1 MSKSISEAFEE
12 LSELVIDRRREV
24 VSSLL
29 ALLICAFVVFF
40 IWWWYVVRW
49 QAPPSI
55 FDSPVQNVL
64 GYLAMDDFSQLPLE
78 ERVQFLLE
86 FSDRFRGMEQS
97 ESATMAAFLAGISGP
112 VRETA
117 TENVRTLAKDILVDG
132 ASDYVNLPF
141 SERGEFLD
149 AWVIRWTKVGERMAM
164 GEEREKTDEERVAD
178 MKSQADRD
186 STRELDESR
195 IPDLTAVS
203 AVRFM
208 DFWSSEVESTASPRE
223 QGQIVVFMTDLRK
236 HMTSD

>member
-117 TENVRTLAKDILVDG
+117 TENVRTLAKDILIDG

-178 MKSQADRD
+178 MRSQADRD

>member
-1 MSKSISEAFEE
+1 MSKSVSETFEDLTE
-12 LSELVIDRRREV
+12 LLSERRKEFLSGLGV
-24 VSSLL
+24 VLL
-29 ALLICAFVVFF
+29 CAAVAFF
-40 IWWWYVVRW
+40 MWWWYVVRW

-55 FDSPVQNVL
+55 FGSPVQNVL

-78 ERVQFLLE
+78 ERVRFLME
-86 FSDRFRGMEQS
+86 FSDRFRVMEQS

-117 TENVRTLAKDILVDG
+117 TNNVRVLAKDILMDG

-141 SERGEFLD
+141 SERSEFLD
-149 AWVIRWTKVGERMAM
+149 DWVVRWTKVGERMAL
-164 GEEREKTDEERVAD
+164 GEEREKTDEERVSE
-178 MKSQADRD
+178 MKSQAERD

-208 DFWSSEVESTASPRE
+208 DFWAQDVESTASPRE

-236 HMTSD
+236 HLSSD

>member
-1 MSKSISEAFEE
+1 MSKSISEAYEE
-12 LSELVIDRRREV
+12 LSELVIERRREV
-24 VSSLL
+24 LGSLL
-29 ALLICAFVVFF
+29 IILLCGLVAFLL
-40 IWWWYVVRW
+40 WWWYVIRW

-117 TENVRTLAKDILVDG
+117 TENVRKLAKDILAEG
-132 ASDYVNLPF
+132 ASDYVNIPF
-141 SERGEFLD
+141 AERGEFLD

-164 GEEREKTDEERVAD
+164 GEERGKTDEERVSD
-178 MKSQADRD
+178 MRNQAQRD
-186 STRELDESR
+186 NTRKRDESR

-236 HMTSD
+236 HLTSD

>member
-1 MSKSISEAFEE
+1 
-12 LSELVIDRRREV
+12 
-24 VSSLL
+24 
-29 ALLICAFVVFF
+29 
-40 IWWWYVVRW
+40 
-49 QAPPSI
+49 
-55 FDSPVQNVL
+55 
-64 GYLAMDDFSQLPLE
+64 
-78 ERVQFLLE
+78 
-86 FSDRFRGMEQS
+86 
-97 ESATMAAFLAGISGP
+97 MAAFLAGISGP

>member
-1 MSKSISEAFEE
+1 MSKSVSETFEDLTE
-12 LSELVIDRRREV
+12 LLSERRKEFLSGLGV
-24 VSSLL
+24 VLL
-29 ALLICAFVVFF
+29 CAAVAFF
-40 IWWWYVVRW
+40 MWWWYVVRW

-55 FDSPVQNVL
+55 FGSPVQNVL

-78 ERVQFLLE
+78 ERVRFLME
-86 FSDRFRGMEQS
+86 FSDRFRDMEQS

-117 TENVRTLAKDILVDG
+117 TNNVRVLAKDILMDG

-141 SERGEFLD
+141 SERSEFLD
-149 AWVIRWTKVGERMAM
+149 DWVVRWTKVGERMAL
-164 GEEREKTDEERVAD
+164 GEQREKTDEERVSE
-178 MKSQADRD
+178 MKSQAERD

-208 DFWSSEVESTASPRE
+208 DFWAQDVESTASPRE

-236 HMTSD
+236 HLSRD

>member
-1 MSKSISEAFEE
+1 MSKSVSEVYED
-12 LSELVIDRRREV
+12 LSELISERRKEFFSGLLVI
-24 VSSLL
+24 LL
-29 ALLICAFVVFF
+29 CGAVAFFM
-40 IWWWYVVRW
+40 WWWYVVRW

-55 FDSPVQNVL
+55 FNSPVQNVL

-78 ERVQFLLE
+78 ERVRFLME
-86 FSDRFRGMEQS
+86 FSDRFRDMEQS

-117 TENVRTLAKDILVDG
+117 TNNVRVLAKDILMDG

-141 SERGEFLD
+141 SERADFLD
-149 AWVIRWTKVGERMAM
+149 AWVVRWTKVGERMAL
-164 GEEREKTDEERVAD
+164 GEERETSDEDRVSD
-178 MKSQADRD
+178 MKSQAERD

-208 DFWSSEVESTASPRE
+208 DFWSSDVESTASPRE

-236 HMTSD
+236 HLISD

>member
-1 MSKSISEAFEE
+1 MSKSISEAYEE
-12 LSELVIDRRREV
+12 LSELVIERRREV
-24 VSSLL
+24 LGSLL
-29 ALLICAFVVFF
+29 IILLCGLVAFLL
-40 IWWWYVVRW
+40 WWWYVIRW

-117 TENVRTLAKDILVDG
+117 TENVRKLAKDILAEG
-132 ASDYVNLPF
+132 ASDYVNIPF
-141 SERGEFLD
+141 AERGKFLD

-164 GEEREKTDEERVAD
+164 GEERGKTDEERVSD
-178 MKSQADRD
+178 MRNQAQRD
-186 STRELDESR
+186 NTRKRDESR

-236 HMTSD
+236 HLTSD

>member
-1 MSKSISEAFEE
+1 MSKSVSEAYEE
-12 LSELVIDRRREV
+12 LSELIIDRRKEV
-24 VSSLL
+24 VGSLL
-29 ALLICAFVVFF
+29 IILVCGLVAFFL
-40 IWWWYVVRW
+40 WWWYVVRW

-78 ERVQFLLE
+78 ERVRFLME
-86 FSDRFRGMEQS
+86 FSDRFRDMEQS

-117 TENVRTLAKDILVDG
+117 TNNVRVLAKDILMDG

-141 SERGEFLD
+141 SERSEFLD
-149 AWVIRWTKVGERMAM
+149 DWVVRWTKVGERMAL
-164 GEEREKTDEERVAD
+164 GEEREKTDEERVSE
-178 MKSQADRD
+178 MKSQAERD

-208 DFWSSEVESTASPRE
+208 DFWAQDVESTASPRE

-236 HMTSD
+236 HLSRD

>member
-1 MSKSISEAFEE
+1 MSKSVSETFEDLTE
-12 LSELVIDRRREV
+12 LLSERRKEFLSGLGV
-24 VSSLL
+24 VLL
-29 ALLICAFVVFF
+29 CAAVAFF
-40 IWWWYVVRW
+40 MWWWYVVRW

-55 FDSPVQNVL
+55 FGSPVQNVL

-78 ERVQFLLE
+78 ERVRFLME
-86 FSDRFRGMEQS
+86 FSDRFRDMEQS

-117 TENVRTLAKDILVDG
+117 TNNVRVLAKDILMDG

-141 SERGEFLD
+141 SERSEFLD
-149 AWVIRWTKVGERMAM
+149 DWVVRWTKVGERMAL
-164 GEEREKTDEERVAD
+164 GEEREKTDEERVSE

-208 DFWSSEVESTASPRE
+208 DFWAQDVESTASPRE

-236 HMTSD
+236 HLSRD

>member
-1 MSKSISEAFEE
+1 MSKSVSEAYEE
-12 LSELVIDRRREV
+12 LSELIIDRRKEV
-24 VSSLL
+24 VGSLL
-29 ALLICAFVVFF
+29 IILVCGLVAFFL
-40 IWWWYVVRW
+40 WWWYVVRW

-117 TENVRTLAKDILVDG
+117 TENVRTLAKDILVEG

-149 AWVIRWTKVGERMAM
+149 AWVVRWTKVGERMAM
-164 GEEREKTDEERVAD
+164 GEERDKTDEERVSE
-178 MKSQADRD
+178 MKGQAQRD
-186 STRELDESR
+186 TTRERDESR

-208 DFWSSEVESTASPRE
+208 DFWSSEVESTATPRE

-236 HMTSD
+236 HLTSD

>member
-1 MSKSISEAFEE
+1 MSKSVSETFEDLTE
-12 LSELVIDRRREV
+12 LLSERRKEFLSGLGV
-24 VSSLL
+24 VLL
-29 ALLICAFVVFF
+29 CAAVAFF
-40 IWWWYVVRW
+40 MWWWYVVRW

-55 FDSPVQNVL
+55 FGSPVQNVL

-78 ERVQFLLE
+78 ERVRFLME
-86 FSDRFRGMEQS
+86 FSDRFRVMEQS

-117 TENVRTLAKDILVDG
+117 TNNVRVLAKDILMDG

-141 SERGEFLD
+141 SERSEFLD
-149 AWVIRWTKVGERMAM
+149 DWVVRWTKVGERMAL
-164 GEEREKTDEERVAD
+164 GEEREKTDEERVSE
-178 MKSQADRD
+178 MKSQAERD

-208 DFWSSEVESTASPRE
+208 DFWAQDVESTASPRE

-236 HMTSD
+236 HLSRD

>member
-97 ESATMAAFLAGISGP
+97 ESATMAAFLAGIGGP

>member
-1 MSKSISEAFEE
+1 MSKTISEAFEE

-29 ALLICAFVVFF
+29 AILICAFVVFF

-186 STRELDESR
+186 TTRELDESR

>member
-1 MSKSISEAFEE
+1 MSKSVTEAVED
-12 LSELVIDRRREV
+12 LSQLIADRRREV

-29 ALLICAFVVFF
+29 VILVCGAVALFL
-40 IWWWYVVRW
+40 WWWYVVRW

-117 TENVRTLAKDILVDG
+117 TENVRTLAKDILVEG

-141 SERGEFLD
+141 AERGEFLD
-149 AWVIRWTKVGERMAM
+149 AWVIRWTKIGERMAM
-164 GEEREKTDEERVAD
+164 GGERDRTDEERVSE
-178 MKSQADRD
+178 MRGQAQRD
-186 STRELDESR
+186 STRERDESR

-223 QGQIVVFMTDLRK
+223 QGQIVSFMTDLRK
-236 HMTSD
+236 HLTSD

>member
-1 MSKSISEAFEE
+1 MSKSVSETFEDLTE
-12 LSELVIDRRREV
+12 LLSERRKEFLSGLGV
-24 VSSLL
+24 VLL
-29 ALLICAFVVFF
+29 CAAVAFF
-40 IWWWYVVRW
+40 MWWWYVVRW

-55 FDSPVQNVL
+55 FGSPVQNVL

-78 ERVQFLLE
+78 ERVRFLME
-86 FSDRFRGMEQS
+86 FSDRFRDMEQS

-117 TENVRTLAKDILVDG
+117 TNNVRVLAKDILMDG

-141 SERGEFLD
+141 SERSEFLD
-149 AWVIRWTKVGERMAM
+149 DWVVRWTKVGERMAL
-164 GEEREKTDEERVAD
+164 GEEREKTDEERVSE
-178 MKSQADRD
+178 MKSQAERD

-208 DFWSSEVESTASPRE
+208 DFWAQDVESTASPRE

-236 HMTSD
+236 HLSRD

>member
-1 MSKSISEAFEE
+1 MAKTVSEAYED
-12 LSELVIDRRREV
+12 LSALVSERRREFMTG
-24 VSSLL
+24 LL
-29 ALLICAFVVFF
+29 ALLLCCAVVFF
-40 IWWWYVVRW
+40 LWWWYVVRW

-55 FDSPVQNVL
+55 FGSPVQNVL
-64 GYLAMDDFSQLPLE
+64 GYLAMDDFSQLPLD
-78 ERVQFLLE
+78 ERVRFLME

-97 ESATMAAFLAGISGP
+97 DSATMAAFLAGISGP

-117 TENVRTLAKDILVDG
+117 TNNVRVLAKDILMEG

-141 SERGEFLD
+141 AERGQFLD
-149 AWVIRWTKVGERMAM
+149 EWVVRWTKVGERMAL
-164 GEEREKTDEERVAD
+164 GQERDKTDEERVSE

-208 DFWSSEVESTASPRE
+208 DFWSQEVESTASPRE

-236 HMTSD
+236 HLTSD

>member
-29 ALLICAFVVFF
+29 AILICAFVVFF
-40 IWWWYVVRW
+40 LWWWYVVRW

-164 GEEREKTDEERVAD
+164 GEEREKTDEERVSD
-178 MKSQADRD
+178 MRSQADRD

>member
-1 MSKSISEAFEE
+1 MSKSVSETFEDLTE
-12 LSELVIDRRREV
+12 LLSERRKEFLSGLGV
-24 VSSLL
+24 VLL
-29 ALLICAFVVFF
+29 CAAVAFF
-40 IWWWYVVRW
+40 MWWWYVVRW

-55 FDSPVQNVL
+55 FGSPVQNVL

-78 ERVQFLLE
+78 ERVRFLME
-86 FSDRFRGMEQS
+86 FSDRFRDMEQS

-117 TENVRTLAKDILVDG
+117 TNNVRVLAKDILMDG

-141 SERGEFLD
+141 SERSEFLD
-149 AWVIRWTKVGERMAM
+149 DWVVRWTKVGERMAL
-164 GEEREKTDEERVAD
+164 GEEREKTDEERVSE
-178 MKSQADRD
+178 MKSQAERD

-208 DFWSSEVESTASPRE
+208 DFWAQDVESTASPRE

-236 HMTSD
+236 HLTSD